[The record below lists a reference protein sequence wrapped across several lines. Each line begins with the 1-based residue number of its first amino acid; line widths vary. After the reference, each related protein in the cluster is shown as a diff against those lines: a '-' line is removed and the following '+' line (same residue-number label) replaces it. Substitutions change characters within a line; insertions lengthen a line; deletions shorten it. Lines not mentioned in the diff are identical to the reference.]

1 MKSVFTIILLFIGLS
16 VFGKDEVVATLS
28 FKVTGLVSRE
38 TEIRINDLLHYK
50 QDTLAGIDA
59 KSKIKGVL
67 LKTILDA
74 VGITNVKHKEYGQVI
89 IILTASDG
97 YINTYTWNELYKTDV
112 GNHVLIITEIDG
124 KIISD
129 MKDRILAFSMADIGS
144 AARHLKGLSKI
155 EIRKIQ

>member
-38 TEIRINDLLHYK
+38 TEIKINDLLHYK

>member
-16 VFGKDEVVATLS
+16 VFGKDEVVATSS

-112 GNHVLIITEIDG
+112 GNQVLIITEIDG